1 MSGGL
6 PHADYPWRLRLEHE
20 GHASIRVERR
30 GRWLRFDPHLP
41 PDPDDV
47 SVVTWVELERAKGV
61 VTAIREGRRPT
72 VLATPDVRAWLHEKG
87 EVDDHS
93 LGGTIDGV
101 RVEALEYTP
110 IPYATPPEAA
120 RKVRAA
126 LRHPAMAVGRLRQR
140 VGLPRTKPIVT
151 QLTLPD
157 GGRLLHLNCSLHQGT
172 DVEWLRRA
180 QDRFRGAD
188 WMIVG
193 ADYEHEAA
201 LLEMV
206 PGFEAGVVLVADL
219 VNETRREIGMPVN
232 ILTPTVDALV
242 ERGIEAHPFV
252 REAGFRFE

>member
-1 MSGGL
+1 MSAL

-30 GRWLRFDPHLP
+30 GRWFRFDPHSP

-47 SVVTWVELERAKGV
+47 SVVTWVELERARGV
-61 VTAIREGRRPT
+61 AAAIREGKRPT
-72 VLATPDVRAWLHEKG
+72 VVATPDVRAWLHGKG
-87 EVDDHS
+87 EVDDHTP
-93 LGGTIDGV
+93 GGKHDGV
-101 RVEALEYTP
+101 LVEAIEYTP

-126 LRHPAMAVGRLRQR
+126 LRHPAMAANRIAKRLQ
-140 VGLPRTKPIVT
+140 LPRTKPIVA
-151 QLTLPD
+151 QLTFPD
-157 GGRLLHLNCSLHQGT
+157 GGRLLHLNCSLHLDT
-172 DVEWLRRA
+172 DIEWLRRA

-201 LLEMV
+201 LLEKV

-219 VNETRREIGMPVN
+219 VNETRRQIGMPVN

-242 ERGIEAHPFV
+242 AMGIEAHPFV